1 MPTPERP
8 KLYVEGNDD
17 IHVIWHLLDRN
28 GINLPIRKQPVGDV
42 APSVPELQ
50 ETNGQQ
56 KLLDTIKTAVPV
68 SSDRPVGFVLDADD
82 KPQDRWS
89 AVRARLREFELDPP
103 NDIPAD
109 GYVTDVEKYMTRV
122 GVWLMPNNR
131 QKGALEK
138 FLMDLIN
145 PDDCLLPLAES
156 STNEAHEKG
165 AKFPAAKHSKAVLHT
180 WLAWQKTPGRPY
192 GSAINQQIFC
202 HDSPAALAFVAWY
215 KRLFSSPDQC

>member
-8 KLYVEGNDD
+8 KLYVEGKND
-17 IHVIWHLLDRN
+17 IHVIWHLLNRN

-50 ETNGQQ
+50 ETNGKN
-56 KLLDTIKTAVPV
+56 KLLDTIKTAVPM

-145 PDDCLLPLAES
+145 DDCLLPLAES

-165 AKFPAAKHSKAVLHT
+165 AKFPAAKHLKAVLHT
-180 WLAWQKTPGRPY
+180 WLAWQENPGLPY
-192 GSAINQQIFC
+192 GTAINAQFFR
-202 HDSPAALAFVAWY
+202 HDSPAALAFVEWY

>member
-1 MPTPERP
+1 M
-8 KLYVEGNDD
+8 
-17 IHVIWHLLDRN
+17 
-28 GINLPIRKQPVGDV
+28 
-42 APSVPELQ
+42 
-50 ETNGQQ
+50 
-56 KLLDTIKTAVPV
+56 
-68 SSDRPVGFVLDADD
+68 LDADD

-122 GVWLMPNNR
+122 GVWPMPNNR

-138 FLMDLIN
+138 FLMGLIDE
-145 PDDCLLPLAES
+145 DDCLLPLAES

-165 AKFPAAKHSKAVLHT
+165 AKFPAAKHLKAVLHT
-180 WLAWQKTPGRPY
+180 WLAWQENPGLPY
-192 GSAINQQIFC
+192 GTAINAQFFR
-202 HDSPAALAFVAWY
+202 HDSPAALAFVQWY

>member
-8 KLYVEGNDD
+8 KLYVEGKDD
-17 IHVIWHLLDRN
+17 IHAIRNLLVRN

-50 ETNGQQ
+50 ETNGKQ

-82 KPQDRWS
+82 RPQDRWS

-109 GYVTDVEKYMTRV
+109 GYITDVERYKTRV
-122 GVWLMPNNR
+122 DVWLMPDNR
-131 QKGALEK
+131 QEGALEK
-138 FLMDLIN
+138 FLMDLIDKD
-145 PDDCLLPLAES
+145 DDCLLPLAES
-156 STNEAHEKG
+156 STQEAHDKG
-165 AKFPAAKHSKAVLHT
+165 AKFPMPKAVLHT
-180 WLAWQKTPGRPY
+180 WLAWQKNPGLPY
-192 GSAINQQIFC
+192 GAAINAQFFR
-202 HDSPAALAFVAWY
+202 HDSPATLAFVAWY

>member
-1 MPTPERP
+1 M
-8 KLYVEGNDD
+8 EGKND
-17 IHVIWHLLDRN
+17 IHVIWHLLNRN

-50 ETNGQQ
+50 ETNGKQ

-103 NDIPAD
+103 NDMPAD
-109 GYVTDVEKYMTRV
+109 GYVTDVEKYKTRV
-122 GVWLMPNNR
+122 GVWMMPDNTEA
-131 QKGALEK
+131 GALEEL
-138 FLMDLIN
+138 LMGLI
-145 PDDCLLPLAES
+145 DKYDCLLPLAES
-156 STNEAHEKG
+156 STNEAHERSSRKG
-165 AKFPAAKHSKAVLHT
+165 AKFLAAKHSKAVLHT
-180 WLAWQKTPGRPY
+180 WLAWQENPGLPY
-192 GSAINQQIFC
+192 GTAINAQFFR
-202 HDSPAALAFVAWY
+202 HDSPAALAFVQWY